1 MRKVFLEDLVKYV
14 DGRFKGKINWYA
26 CIGCNV
32 RFTYDDINGVITI
45 VGYEKKTQKLR
56 LKYLDN
62 NVFEMATSVFIGGG
76 LGSLLGIYSK
86 EYKYEIGDVIEL
98 RNSKVK
104 ILEKTKNIYA
114 LKNGRSNHHKSYR
127 YKCLTCGNIDVITEG
142 HIKENK
148 GCPVCCNQKI
158 VKAIN
163 DIGTTHPHLVKY
175 FANIEDAYKVSSGS
189 EKKIPLIC
197 PDCKTINNSLSIS
210 KLVERNFYCSA
221 CGDGVSYPEKFLF
234 NMLQQIKT
242 EFKIQ
247 KTFKW
252 SKNFNY
258 LTNSNLNGDKTYDF
272 YIKKSNCIIESHG
285 EQHYSKSFDT
295 AGGRTLKEEKEN
307 DKIKENLAIDN
318 GIENYIVI
326 DCRYS
331 EIEFIKQ
338 NILNSKLA
346 EIFDL
351 SNIDWFKCHEY
362 ACSSLIKIACDLW
375 NNCIKSTKEIGKI
388 MKSDKSTIV
397 RYFKQGRK
405 INLCDYET
413 KYEIKDKN
421 MVKVCELWNTGL
433 YHVRDIA
440 KILDLEPY
448 KINNYLNECK
458 QLGKCDYNGFEEK
471 TKALYRKVKC
481 LENGMIFESLTE
493 ASNKSLEVFNIFIPI
508 ASIGNVCSG
517 NRNRVRGL
525 HFEYVD

>member
-1 MRKVFLEDLVKYV
+1 MRKVFLDDLVKWE
-14 DGRFKGKINWYA
+14 DGRFKGKINWSVN
-26 CIGCNV
+26 IGCSV
-32 RFTYDDINGVITI
+32 RFTYDDIEGEVQI
-45 VGYEKKTQKLR
+45 VNYDKTKQKLTLR
-56 LKYLDN
+56 YLDN
-62 NVFEMATSVFIGGG
+62 DIFEMATSVFISCG
-76 LGSLLGIYSK
+76 LGSLLKIYNK
-86 EYKYEIGDVIEL
+86 DYRYEIGEIIEL
-98 RNSKVK
+98 RNSKVQVLEQIK
-104 ILEKTKNIYA
+104 INYKRDNCTVN
-114 LKNGRSNHHKSYR
+114 SHKAYK
-127 YKCLTCGNIDVITEG
+127 YKCLVCGTIGTITEG
-142 HIKENK
+142 HIKENR
-148 GCPVCCNQKI
+148 GCSTCSNQKI
-158 VKAIN
+158 VKGIN
-163 DIGTTHPHLVKY
+163 DIATTHPHLVKY
-175 FANIEDAYKVSSGS
+175 FANIEDAYRVSSGS

-197 PDCKTINNSLSIS
+197 PDCKTINKSLSIS

-234 NMLQQIKT
+234 NMLQQTEI

-252 SKNFNY
+252 SKDFNC

-272 YIKKSNCIIESHG
+272 YVKKLNCIVECHG
-285 EQHYSKSFDT
+285 EQHYSKSFST
-295 AGGRTLKEEKEN
+295 VGGRTLNEEQEN

-331 EIEFIKQ
+331 EIEFIKN

-346 EIFDL
+346 KLFDL
-351 SNIDWFKCHEY
+351 SNIDWIKCHEY

-375 NNCIKSTKEIGKI
+375 NNGIKSTKEIGKI